1 MANRFNTSTNIIRD
15 EKRKLDY
22 VVTPNAEHVAE
33 DIAHAYR
40 NGIHSFTLIGSYG
53 TGKSSFLLAFLESL
67 TKGAPLKVDLGFAP
81 KKIDTLRLV
90 GQYQSLIR
98 HFHELFDIADDFDGN
113 QKIFDHLY
121 ELIRNCD
128 LLVIYLDEFGKFLE
142 YASKNDPDKE
152 LYFLQQLAE
161 FANDHER
168 EILLISTLHQSFEA
182 YASNMVQETQKREWK
197 KVKGRFKELTFNEPV
212 EQLLFLAAEKLGGR
226 QSDAPQMAA
235 LAKEKHLLGMNPNLI
250 ESIDSKLAPLDVISA
265 GVLTRALQAYGQ
277 NERSLFTFLESDLTD
292 DRWFNIPR
300 VYDYLFTSFYSYLE
314 TSHNKHFRQ
323 WRAIMSG
330 IDRIE
335 SSGMEKTELALGIFK
350 TIALLQVFGHKG
362 AHVDEETIAAYFAS
376 IAENKVVQETLTGL
390 KGRKLVTYA
399 NYSNSY
405 KVIEGTDIDFD
416 FELNQA
422 EEAIDRGFDLPTILG
437 EHFNFSV
444 IQAKEVSY
452 RKGTPRL
459 FTFHISTDV
468 AADLS
473 PEGAIDGYVNLVF
486 NDSLSFKSIKE
497 KSSNIDKAVLVAYYT
512 NSKEIEDRVY
522 EILKTKKV
530 LAEVDKDPVAK
541 QELMNILSSHERLL
555 THEVIGALY
564 TDKVRW
570 FFQGVEHQQIKG
582 PKGLNRLLSVI
593 CNVCYPDAP
602 VFRNEL
608 LNKHK
613 ISASIHTARKNYF
626 LHLAAKWNEPDLG
639 FEADRFPP
647 EKTIYQTLLQVNG
660 MHQKMDGAWE
670 LVRPN
675 SENGFDKVWDV
686 CKQFLEGARQDRKSV
701 AELWE
706 LLESSPFKLKLGLID
721 FWIPTFLFM
730 NRGDFALYEDDRFIP
745 ELNDSVMY
753 LMTRQPQKYSVKSFE
768 ISDLRLRVFN
778 KYREV
783 LAQDS
788 QSKISGGNLIESL
801 KPFLVFYKSL
811 NSYAQQTTR
820 LSEEAQALR
829 AAILSAQDLE
839 ETFFDSIPKAL
850 KLDTNLTESSE
861 KQLNEFAHKLNE
873 AIQELKLAYAELL
886 NRFDGFICDEVLGKR
901 VAFEQY
907 KKALSSR
914 YSDIKEHRLLPKQK
928 VFVARLHSPLDDRD
942 SWLASIAQ
950 ALLGKPLDQIKDHEE
965 DVMKDRLAHMVRE
978 LDNLQELHRVKTEE
992 GEQVFKLDVTTE
1004 EGLKSQQVRIAKG
1017 KQKEV
1022 DAVSE
1027 EVAKLLSK
1035 HKGISLA
1042 VLSKLIEQELNK

>member
-22 VVTPNAEHVAE
+22 VVTPNAEHVAQE
-33 DIAHAYR
+33 IGKAYR

-67 TKGAPLKVDLGFAP
+67 TKGAPLKVDLGFSP
-81 KKIDTLRLV
+81 KKVDTLRLV
-90 GQYQSLIR
+90 GQYQSVIR
-98 HFHELFDIADDFDGN
+98 HFHEQFDIDEDFAGN
-113 QKIFDHLY
+113 QKIFDHLF
-121 ELIRNCD
+121 ELTRNCD

-182 YASNMVQETQKREWK
+182 YASNLVQESQKREWK
-197 KVKGRFKELTFNEPV
+197 KVKGRYKELTFNEPV
-212 EQLLFLAAEKLGGR
+212 EQLLYLAAEKLAGNGV
-226 QSDAPQMAA
+226 QSPRLAKM
-235 LAKEKHLLGMNPNLI
+235 AKEKHLLGMSPSML
-250 ESIDSKLAPLDVISA
+250 ESIDSKLAPLDVIAA

-292 DRWFNIPR
+292 DQWFSLPR
-300 VYDYLFTSFYSYLE
+300 VYDYLFSSFYSYLE

-323 WRAIMSG
+323 WRAIISG

-335 SSGMEKTELALGIFK
+335 SSGMENTSLGLDIFK
-350 TIALLQVFGHKG
+350 AVALLQLFGHKG
-362 AHVDEETIAAYFAS
+362 AHVDEETIITYFS
-376 IAENKVVQETLTGL
+376 PIADKDGVKRTLETL
-390 KGRKLVTYA
+390 KGRKLLTFA
-399 NYSNSY
+399 KYSNSF
-405 KVIEGTDIDFD
+405 KIIEGTDIDFD

-422 EEAIDRGFDLPTILG
+422 EGAVDRGFDLPSILA

-452 RKGTPRL
+452 LKGTPRL

-468 AADLS
+468 ASNLS
-473 PEGAIDGYVNLVF
+473 PLGAIDGYINLVF
-486 NDSLSFKSIKE
+486 NDKLSFKSIKE
-497 KSSNIDKAVLVAYYT
+497 KSSTSEKAVLVAYYT

-530 LAEVDKDPVAK
+530 LSDVDKDPVAK
-541 QELMNILSSHERLL
+541 QEFLNILSSHERLL
-555 THEVIGALY
+555 THEVIGSLY
-564 TDKVRW
+564 TEKVRW
-570 FFQGVEHQQIKG
+570 FFRGEERRGIGGQKQ
-582 PKGLNRLLSVI
+582 LNRLLS
-593 CNVCYPDAP
+593 NVSNSCYPDTP
-602 VFRNEL
+602 VFKNEL

-626 LHLAAKWNEPDLG
+626 LHLASRWNEPDLG

-647 EKTIYQTLLQVNG
+647 EKTIYQTLMQVNG
-660 MHQKMDGAWE
+660 MHRKVNGAWD
-670 LVRPN
+670 LVSPN
-675 SENGFDKVWDV
+675 RNNGFDKVWDA
-686 CKQFLEGARQDRKSV
+686 CKSFLDGARSERTPITK
-701 AELWE
+701 LWE
-706 LLESSPFKLKLGLID
+706 LLEGRPFKLKLGLID
-721 FWIPTFLFM
+721 FWVPTFLFM
-730 NRGDFALYEDDRFIP
+730 NRGDFALYDEDRFIP

-753 LMTRQPQKYSVKSFE
+753 LITRQPQKYWVKSFE
-768 ISDLRLRVFN
+768 LSDLRLRVFN

-788 QSKISGGNLIESL
+788 QDKISGGNLIESL

-811 NSYAQQTTR
+811 NSYAQQTER

-829 AAILSAQDLE
+829 AAILSARDLE
-839 ETFFDSIPKAL
+839 ETFFDAIPKAL
-850 KLDTNLTESSE
+850 KLDANLTESSE
-861 KQLNEFAHKLNE
+861 KQLSEFAHALNE

-886 NRFDGFICDEVLGKR
+886 NRFEGFICDEVLGKR

-914 YSDIKEHRLLPKQK
+914 YSKVKEHRLLPKQK
-928 VFVARLHSPLDDRD
+928 VFVARLGSPLDDRD

-965 DVMKDRLAHMVRE
+965 DVLKDRLAHMVRE
-978 LDNLQELHRVKTEE
+978 LDNLQELHGLNVEE

-1004 EGLKSQQVRIAKG
+1004 EGLKSQQVRISKG
-1017 KQKEV
+1017 KRKEV
-1022 DAVSE
+1022 DSVSD

-1042 VLSKLIEQELNK
+1042 VLSKLIEKELKK